1 MTKDIAKGM
10 RELWFKMRL
19 IKASQ
24 EEQMN
29 GPLKGRL
36 MADVLSERESLILE
50 LLYEKRR
57 MTVSQIAAADPGA
70 SDSTISSTITKLWRD
85 KNMVTK
91 TISPQNQRNTYIEL
105 TQKGRET
112 IELFIKLRDE
122 RFKTLFEAIN
132 VTEDE
137 KEVLYNVL
145 NRATRFFNQRYETA
159 KLRNNEIL
167 TNNSGSPLV
176 EAKTGT
182 VS

>member
-10 RELWFKMRL
+10 RELAFKMRL
-19 IKASQ
+19 IKANQ

-36 MADVLSERESLILE
+36 TTEGLSERESLILE
-50 LLYEKRR
+50 LLYEKGK

-70 SDSTISSTITKLWRD
+70 CDSTISSTITKLWRD

-105 TQKGRET
+105 TDKGRET
-112 IELFIKLRDE
+112 TELFIKMRDE
-122 RFKTLFEAIN
+122 RFRTLFEAIN
-132 VTEDE
+132 VTEEE

-145 NRATRFFNQRYETA
+145 NRATRFFKQRFDTA
-159 KLRNNEIL
+159 NVRNNNIL
-167 TNNSGSPLV
+167 INNSGSALV
-176 EAKTGT
+176 QSKGET
-182 VS
+182 